1 MNELGVRQVKTAV
14 SLTREAL
21 GESYREARRAGR
33 QFQIG
38 VQASWCALT
47 GRHDWMEW
55 GPSSAWPVVPPE
67 RRMCRRCCGT
77 EFRGSIEYEVR
88 VEAGSLR
95 PRGRT
100 PRFLWTEDGGL

>member
-47 GRHDWMEW
+47 GRHDWSEW
-55 GPSSAWPVVPPE
+55 RPSPTPFTPPE
-67 RRMCRRCCGT
+67 RRFCNRCCGT
-77 EFRGSIEYEVR
+77 EHRGAWPEIR
-88 VEAGSLR
+88 VEAGSMR
-95 PRGRT
+95 PDLN
-100 PRFLWTEDGGL
+100 FFSWLEDGP